1 MAMPEPLVV
10 LMTAGSQEEAERI
23 AQALVAE
30 MLAACV
36 NVVPGVTSIYRWE
49 GQVQRDQE
57 WLLLAKSR
65 RDVLDRLV
73 ERVQALHSY
82 EVPEI
87 IALPL
92 AGGSEPYLDWLDSVV
107 EGGRHTTDLGGLT
120 EVKRCAT

>member
-1 MAMPEPLVV
+1 MAMSEPLVV
-10 LMTAGSQEEAERI
+10 LITAGSQEEAERI
-23 AQALVAE
+23 AQALVTE

-36 NVVPGVTSIYRWE
+36 NVVPGVTSIYRWD

-73 ERVQALHSY
+73 ERVEALHSY
-82 EVPEI
+82 DLPEI

-92 AGGSEPYLDWLDSVV
+92 AGGSEPYLHWLESVV
-107 EGGRHTTDLGGLT
+107 GGDWDATD
-120 EVKRCAT
+120 